1 MGSDGDDCEGS
12 VLKYVCLGTSL
23 AVQWLR
29 LALPLQGVRVRSLFG
44 ELRCHVPRSA
54 AKKKKKCVCLHH
66 TLSLKGQRLATPFGD
81 ISFLSGANG

>member
-44 ELRCHVPRSA
+44 ELRCHVPHSA
-54 AKKKKKCVCLHH
+54 AKKKKKSVSVYI
-66 TLSLKGQRLATPFGD
+66 TLYL
-81 ISFLSGANG
+81 